1 MRWHLAMLFSSD
13 SGNVDRKGQRMA
25 TWSVCT
31 DEAGNNLYINLDNVL
46 YLARYP
52 GRESTTIMMVGGKK
66 EHVQEKPDAVAI
78 AGEDVSQ

>member
-1 MRWHLAMLFSSD
+1 MVSSSD
-13 SGNVDRKGQRMA
+13 SGNADSKGKRMA
-25 TWSVCT
+25 KWSVCT

-66 EHVQEKPDAVAI
+66 ENVQEKPDAVVI
-78 AGEDVSQ
+78 AGEDVGQ

>member
-1 MRWHLAMLFSSD
+1 MFNSVTAY
-13 SGNVDRKGQRMA
+13 RKGKRMA
-25 TWSVCT
+25 TWSVCK

-66 EHVQEKPDAVAI
+66 EHVQEKPDAIAI